1 MILPL
6 FPLSSH
12 VLPGGRMALR
22 IFEARY
28 VRMIKEACANDT
40 GFVICMLNSQGDTSN
55 NSHIF
60 DTGTHC
66 KIIDFDLLE
75 DGLLGITVEGKAC
88 VSIMNITTQ
97 TDGLRVADCRLV
109 KPWVCNI
116 SIDEIHPIDSRLQ
129 EIFQKYPE
137 ISSLYDELKFDDPL
151 WVINRWIELL
161 PVGAKQKQ
169 YFLTQPDCQ
178 QVISYLNDLI
188 E

>member
-12 VLPGGRMALR
+12 ILPGGRMALR
-22 IFEARY
+22 IFESRY
-28 VRMIKEACANDT
+28 VRMVKTACADNT
-40 GFVICMLNSQGDTSN
+40 GFVICMLNNSGDTAS
-55 NSHIF
+55 NSHIY

-66 KIIDFDLLE
+66 RVIDFDLLD
-75 DGLLGITVEGKAC
+75 DGLLGITVEGEAC
-88 VSIMNITTQ
+88 VSISNIRTEA
-97 TDGLRVADCRLV
+97 DGLRIADCEFT
-109 KPWVCNI
+109 KPWSCDIAIN
-116 SIDEIHPIDSRLQ
+116 DIHPMESRLQ

-137 ISSLYDELKFDDPL
+137 ISSLYDNLRFDDPL

-169 YFLTQPDCQ
+169 VFLTQPDCK
-178 QVISYLNDLI
+178 QVINYLTDLI